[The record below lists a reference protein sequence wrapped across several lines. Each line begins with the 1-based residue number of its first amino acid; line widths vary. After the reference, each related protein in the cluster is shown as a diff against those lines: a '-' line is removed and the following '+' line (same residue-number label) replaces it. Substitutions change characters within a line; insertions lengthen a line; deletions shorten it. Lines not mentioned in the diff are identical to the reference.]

1 MNYVRAITGCI
12 IHENIQNT
20 VLQFVMSHWVTESNL
35 PSVQISST
43 VLNIVFQRQEYIF
56 NIYQEKGVFYFHDLA
71 GAS

>member
-20 VLQFVMSHWVTESNL
+20 VLQFVCLTESNL

-43 VLNIVFQRQEYIF
+43 VLNMVFQRQEYIF